1 MKWFEIVFSDQSRLR
16 YRRHAIFW
24 ITWWIYFAGSYF
36 FTQQGTDQS
45 GSAKWIFIILI
56 KSFLLLLCHVFMVYV
71 SIYLLLP
78 RIIKIRRWVSFS
90 GITLIA
96 IAITIAWG
104 FFCYAILFPRFDS
117 LFHIKSVITKNNLF
131 WNSIAAGLISSLK
144 VVIAA
149 AGIKLLKHWWQKQ
162 QDNERLEKEK
172 IAVELQLLK
181 AQIHPDVLFSSLDT
195 IYEFAQNNPGKAS
208 ELLLKLSDLLSYV
221 LYECDHAEVPLDKE
235 LKMIKDYMALQKT
248 GSNDQLE
255 ISMSVK
261 GNAEGK
267 MIAPLL
273 LLPFLEN
280 SLAYCNQQK
289 LEKAWIN
296 LDIKIEKDELIM
308 KLVNGKSAE
317 QQLTASP
324 FENGLSNINKRLQL
338 LYPGNNELRIH
349 AEPEVMM
356 TYLKIKLMTQTITES
371 TKTALKTV
379 K

>member
-1 MKWFEIVFSDQSRLR
+1 MKWFELVFSDQLRLR

-56 KSFLLLLCHVFMVYV
+56 KSFLLLLCHAFMVYV

-78 RIIKIRRWVSFS
+78 RVIKKRRWFSFS
-90 GITLIA
+90 SIVA
-96 IAITIAWG
+96 AAVAITIAWG
-104 FFCYAILFPRFDS
+104 YFCYAVLFPRLDH
-117 LFHIKSVITKNNLF
+117 LFGFSTKPIFF
-131 WNSIAAGLISSLK
+131 WNSIAAGLISSFK

-149 AGIKLLKHWWQKQ
+149 VGIKLLKHWWQKQ
-162 QDNERLEKEK
+162 KENERLEKEK

-181 AQIHPDVLFSSLDT
+181 AQIHPDVLFSSLDAV
-195 IYEFAQNNPGKAS
+195 YLFAQNNPHKAS

-221 LYECDHAEVPLDKE
+221 LYECEQAEVPLEKE

-248 GSNDQLE
+248 GTNDQLE
-255 ISMSVK
+255 VSITVK
-261 GNAEGK
+261 GDAKDK

-280 SLAYCNQQK
+280 SLSYCNQHK
-289 LEKAWIN
+289 LEKAWVN
-296 LDIKIEKDELIM
+296 VDMKIDKGELVM

-317 QQLTASP
+317 QQVAIAP
-324 FENGLSNINKRLQL
+324 FENGLSNVNKRLQL
-338 LYPGNNELRIH
+338 LYPEKNELRIH
-349 AEPEVMM
+349 TEPEVMM
-356 TYLKIKLMTQTITES
+356 TYLKIKLMTRPEFES
-371 TKTALKTV
+371 PKPELTTKE
-379 K
+379 